1 MNTTAIKF
9 VTILWLIFFLLFGLF
24 ACGSTNGGVR
34 FFSGKG
40 TGKNPSSQVKKG
52 PPAHAPAHGNRAK
65 YQYHYYPSC
74 SIYFDVSRNL
84 YFYLSGENWKLSAE
98 LPSKLKVNLGDHVS
112 LELETDRPY
121 TKHKEHKKKYP
132 PGQKKKK

>member
-1 MNTTAIKF
+1 MYYITRILAIVIIIILITSCASTHGGW
-9 VTILWLIFFLLFGLF
+9 VTVSNK
-24 ACGSTNGGVR
+24 ST
-34 FFSGKG
+34 KW
-40 TGKNPSSQVKKG
+40 KSSQPDKKA
-52 PPAHAPAHGNRAK
+52 PPPHAPAHGNRAK

-74 SIYFDVSRNL
+74 SIYFDVNRNL

-98 LPSKLKVNLGDHVS
+98 LPSKLKVKLGDHVS